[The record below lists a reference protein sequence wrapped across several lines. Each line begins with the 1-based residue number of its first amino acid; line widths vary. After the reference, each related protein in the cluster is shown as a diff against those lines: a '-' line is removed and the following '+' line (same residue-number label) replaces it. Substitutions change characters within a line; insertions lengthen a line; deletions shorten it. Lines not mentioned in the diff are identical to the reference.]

1 MRAAR
6 FSGVHLVATL
16 TGKLG
21 IVAAKPRKP
30 LIPAVR
36 FKTNWRKNTMPDM
49 PWKEAIIKVLN
60 ESDTAMHYSDIA
72 EQVVESGLRKSVG
85 ATPAATVN
93 AYIGTSLN
101 DEGIESP
108 FIRVGRGEYFLR
120 AKSTTTDEPVSHDQ
134 DTGVSSEAEEQR
146 EEPEYT
152 AIIHAFGMFWQ
163 RELVLWS
170 NSPSVLGRQQIGA
183 DPVDFSDQIGV
194 YLLHD
199 WRDVVYVG
207 RSINRPLGRRLY
219 EHTQDRL
226 RGRWD
231 RFSWFG
237 LLSVTEEGRLEEKE
251 ILPTVDTIISTLE
264 ALLIEGLEP
273 TQNRKRGDDFNA
285 IEYLQA
291 EDPEIEKQQMK
302 KLLAEMQTKLS
313 Q

>member
-1 MRAAR
+1 
-6 FSGVHLVATL
+6 
-16 TGKLG
+16 
-21 IVAAKPRKP
+21 
-30 LIPAVR
+30 
-36 FKTNWRKNTMPDM
+36 
-49 PWKEAIIKVLN
+49 
-60 ESDTAMHYSDIA
+60 
-72 EQVVESGLRKSVG
+72 
-85 ATPAATVN
+85 
-93 AYIGTSLN
+93 
-101 DEGIESP
+101 
-108 FIRVGRGEYFLR
+108 
-120 AKSTTTDEPVSHDQ
+120 
-134 DTGVSSEAEEQR
+134 
-146 EEPEYT
+146 
-152 AIIHAFGMFWQ
+152 MFWQ

-170 NSPSVLGRQQIGA
+170 NSPSILGRQQIGA

-194 YLLHD
+194 NLLHD
-199 WRDVVYVG
+199 GRDVVYVG
-207 RSINRPLGRRLY
+207 RSIDRPLGRRLY

-237 LLSVTEEGRLEEKE
+237 LLSVTEEGHLEKKE
-251 ILPTVDTIISTLE
+251 IVPTVDTIISTLE